1 MQFKNA
7 KERVLAIKCEHGYLH
22 EPCRKAMADR
32 QNGDLRNEA
41 NTQRLNLQWRGQR
54 ILVWTGKHWSL

>member
-7 KERVLAIKCEHGYLH
+7 KERVLAIKCEHGYLR

-32 QNGDLRNEA
+32 QDEDLR
-41 NTQRLNLQWRGQR
+41 
-54 ILVWTGKHWSL
+54 S